1 MEGEILEIVDLS
13 RIDSATRLPV
23 TEEALEAVQPIID
36 TVKHYGEPA
45 VREISE
51 SFGDL
56 KPGDKLIYTR
66 QDLKAAL
73 DQISEEDREVL
84 TRVAERVRKFAL
96 AQRESI
102 NEIAIPVPGGAAGH
116 QIAPV
121 AVAGCYAPGGRFPLP
136 STVIMTAV
144 TARAAGVKYVWIAS
158 PKPTPITLAAAALSD
173 VDGLFAA
180 GGAQALAAMAF
191 GCAGMPRCDVIVG
204 PGNRYVT
211 AAKKVLHGCVNI
223 DMLAGPSELVVVADA
238 TADPALIAADL
249 LAQAEH
255 DPDAVPILVSTEKA
269 LVPQVQRELK
279 AQLKTLPTREI
290 AEQALKNGFAVV
302 ARDLQEASAT
312 CSLLAPEHLQL
323 CFSGAAEIAHT
334 FTDYGALFVGHNTA
348 EVLGD
353 YGAGPNHVLPTGGTA
368 RFSGGLSVFNFLRI
382 RTWLRVDSVEEA
394 VGMYEDAEH
403 LARLEGLHAHA
414 RASERRLKFD

>member
-1 MEGEILEIVDLS
+1 MEGDILEI
-13 RIDSATRLPV
+13 IDSAQIDTQTRLPI
-23 TEEALEAVQPIID
+23 TEDAIETVQPIID
-36 TVKHYGEPA
+36 TVQHYGEEA
-45 VREISE
+45 LREISE
-51 SFGDL
+51 NYGDL

-73 DQISEEDREVL
+73 EAISSEDREVL
-84 TRVAERVRKFAL
+84 ERVAERVRKFAL

-102 NEIAIPVPGGAAGH
+102 TEIAVPIPGGVAGH

-121 AVAGCYAPGGRFPLP
+121 SVAGCYAPGGRFPLP
-136 STVIMTAV
+136 STVLMTAV
-144 TARAAGVKYVWIAS
+144 TARAAGVKFVWVAS
-158 PKPTPITLAAAALSD
+158 PKPTPITLAAAALAD
-173 VDGLFAA
+173 VDGLLAA

-191 GCAGMPRCDVIVG
+191 GCAGVPKCDVIVG
-204 PGNRYVT
+204 PGNKYVT
-211 AAKKVLHGCVNI
+211 AAKKLLHGFVNI

-238 TADPALIAADL
+238 TADPALVAADL

-269 LVPQVQRELK
+269 LVGQVQRELK
-279 AQLKTLPTREI
+279 QQLKSLPTREN
-290 AEQALKNGFAVV
+290 AEAALKNGFATVV
-302 ARDLQEASAT
+302 RDLQEASAV

-323 CFSGAAEIAHT
+323 CFSGAAEVAAS
-334 FTDYGALFVGHNTA
+334 FTDYGGLFIGHNTA

-368 RFSGGLSVFNFLRI
+368 RFSGGLSVLTFLRV
-382 RTWLRVDSVEEA
+382 RTWLRIDSVEEA
-394 VGMYEDAEH
+394 VGLYEDADH

-414 RASERRLKFD
+414 RAAERRVRID

>member
-1 MEGEILEIVDLS
+1 M
-13 RIDSATRLPV
+13 A
-23 TEEALEAVQPIID
+23 
-36 TVKHYGEPA
+36 
-45 VREISE
+45 
-51 SFGDL
+51 
-56 KPGDKLIYTR
+56 
-66 QDLKAAL
+66 
-73 DQISEEDREVL
+73 
-84 TRVAERVRKFAL
+84 
-96 AQRESI
+96 
-102 NEIAIPVPGGAAGH
+102 
-116 QIAPV
+116 
-121 AVAGCYAPGGRFPLP
+121 
-136 STVIMTAV
+136 
-144 TARAAGVKYVWIAS
+144 
-158 PKPTPITLAAAALSD
+158 D

-191 GCAGMPRCDVIVG
+191 GCAGVPRCDVIVG

-255 DPDAVPILVSTEKA
+255 DPDAVPILISTEKA

-302 ARDLQEASAT
+302 ARDLQEASAA